1 LGNILGNIFSRT
13 FAKSPLFKKKERRER
28 RTLDP
33 HVVHALTS
41 RCGATGQGAVSIL
54 ETPPFIRRRV
64 DDRVRELVMSRMA
77 TGPRRYYFDL
87 TLGAVRISPVGDQRW
102 VGYE

>member
-1 LGNILGNIFSRT
+1 M
-13 FAKSPLFKKKERRER
+13 
-28 RTLDP
+28 
-33 HVVHALTS
+33 V
-41 RCGATGQGAVSIL
+41 
-54 ETPPFIRRRV
+54 
-64 DDRVRELVMSRMA
+64 DRVQEFVMSRMA